1 MMHPTPTLRPIGG
14 FGKLRR
20 PTFPRRKTS
29 IRTPSRMTMVAPYF
43 VTTEVEIIGQPPR
56 QLIWVGREW
65 CVSTRGV
72 ERRDGTFTVDRKHI
86 GTRAMASRR
95 WPLRR
100 PASIWRITASR

>member
-1 MMHPTPTLRPIGG
+1 
-14 FGKLRR
+14 
-20 PTFPRRKTS
+20 
-29 IRTPSRMTMVAPYF
+29 MVAPYF

-86 GTRAMASRR
+86 WNARYGVKAMAAKAAGIDLEDYRIALKIGRR
-95 WPLRR
+95 VHREG
-100 PASIWRITASR
+100 AE